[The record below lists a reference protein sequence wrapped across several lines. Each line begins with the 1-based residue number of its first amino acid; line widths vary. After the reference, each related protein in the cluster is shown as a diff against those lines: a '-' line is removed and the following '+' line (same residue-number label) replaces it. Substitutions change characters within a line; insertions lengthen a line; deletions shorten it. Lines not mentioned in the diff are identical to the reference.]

1 MGGLFKLAWRNLGR
15 NRRRTLITGLGLA
28 LGMSLCV
35 ASYGLVDGMNVD
47 ILNALTRLDLGHVQ
61 VHHPDYVRKRDLKL
75 SMPGH
80 VEALEA
86 ARKLPQFLGMTRRV
100 YGFGLA
106 SHESKSA
113 GVQLVGVDPTTERT
127 VTTLHKHLTQGKY
140 LDSGPTP
147 WPRGRKQT
155 DAEKVK
161 DEAIT
166 RSAEDDVMAE
176 IEGMGTVDTDESKKE
191 GAGGEQD
198 KDTGTWTRKLANEL
212 NPAPARPPRVFIGS
226 ELARILKLKLGDRVF
241 LMTQTLDGMA
251 AEVYLQVGGVITT
264 GTSLYDRGRIYMH
277 IADLQRFLHMDNRVH
292 EVALAASK
300 ASEAREL
307 AAGVSELL
315 RAAGLAPTALSVETD
330 NNTDGEKAIG
340 ETAAG
345 EKAAETEA
353 AGKKAPAKKAVA
365 GGPTVMKAE
374 AWDELRPDIKSIL
387 QLNEVSTAIMVLII
401 FIVAALGVI
410 NTMLMAVF
418 ERTRE
423 LGMLKAIGLSGGRVL
438 MLILVETLLLVL
450 VASAVGTG
458 IGLALDAYMIVYGVD
473 LSFVTEGIS
482 IGGVGMNP
490 VIHGAITLEGVL
502 VPAFTLSF
510 ICFLGAFYP
519 AARAA
524 RMRPAQGMREV

>member
-35 ASYGLVDGMNVD
+35 ASYGLIDGMNVD

-75 SMPGH
+75 SMPGQLQQ
-80 VEALEA
+80 LEA
-86 ARKLPQFLGMTRRV
+86 ARELPSFASMTRRV

-106 SHESKSA
+106 SHDSKSA
-113 GVQLVGVDPTTERT
+113 GVQLVGVDPTTEPS
-127 VTTLHKHLTQGKY
+127 VTNLHEQLKQGAY
-140 LDSGPTP
+140 LDTGPTP

-155 DAEKVK
+155 AAEKSK
-161 DEAIT
+161 DDKIT

-176 IEGMGTVDTDESKKE
+176 IEGMGAVDAGESGKKDD
-191 GAGGEQD
+191 QKPD
-198 KDTGTWTRKLANEL
+198 KLAPGDTGKWTRKLANEL
-212 NPAPARPPRVFIGS
+212 NPDPARPPRVFIGS

-241 LMTQTLDGMA
+241 VMTQTLDGMA
-251 AEVYLQVGGVITT
+251 AEVYLQVGGIMTT
-264 GTSLYDRGRIYMH
+264 GTKLYDRGRVYMH
-277 IADLQRFLHMDNRVH
+277 IADLQRFLHLEDRVH
-292 EVALAASK
+292 ELALAARK
-300 ASEAREL
+300 ASQAKEL
-307 AAGVSELL
+307 ALGL
-315 RAAGLAPTALSVETD
+315 RQILSSAGLAPAAATATTSGAKPGKEP
-330 NNTDGEKAIG
+330 
-340 ETAAG
+340 AG
-345 EKAAETEA
+345 DTR
-353 AGKKAPAKKAVA
+353 
-365 GGPTVMKAE
+365 PTVMKAE

-387 QLNEVSTAIMVLII
+387 QLNEVSTAIMIFII

-438 MLILVETLLLVL
+438 LLILAETLLLVL

-482 IGGVGMNP
+482 IGGVGMKP

-502 VPAFTLSF
+502 VPALTLSF